1 MSLLIKNARI
11 INGAGETGPAS
22 PSATADIFIE
32 NGKIAKIAPHIDRAN
47 VTLIDAK
54 GKVVIPGLIDLH
66 VHLREPGREDK
77 ETIETG
83 ARSAVKGGFTSI
95 FCMPNTTPAIDTAQV
110 VQYILDQAEKVALV
124 NVYPVGAITK
134 GREGKEITEM
144 MDLKQAGCLGISDD
158 GRGLMNAGLMR
169 RAMEYAKMAGLLV
182 MQHCEDDNLSAKGVM
197 NEGALSTLLGL
208 KGDPIIA
215 ETVII
220 ARDIEIAR
228 YLGTRVH
235 FMHISAARSVDLVRR
250 AKAEGV
256 KVSCEATPH
265 HFTLTEEVVK
275 SFDTSTKVNP
285 PLRTRMDV
293 DAIKAGL
300 KDGTIDCIATDHA
313 PHTHEDKEVEY
324 DGAPPGLIGLETAFP
339 LALKELVATGVLTLP
354 QLVDK
359 MSAAPAR
366 VMGLTDKGEIAVGK
380 DADIAIIDL
389 DREWKVTKEDTASKS
404 KNSPFMG
411 WTLKSRVTATI
422 CGGNVVYSDAR
433 AS

>member
-1 MSLLIKNARI
+1 MGLLIKNARI
-11 INGAGETGPAS
+11 VNASGERPA
-22 PSATADIFIE
+22 ADIWVESGRIVS
-32 NGKIAKIAPHIDRAN
+32 IASRINREGC
-47 VTLIDAK
+47 TQIDAA
-54 GKVVIPGLIDLH
+54 GRVVMPGLIDLH

-77 ETIETG
+77 ETIESG
-83 ARSAVKGGFTSI
+83 SRSAVKGGFTSI
-95 FCMPNTTPAIDTAQV
+95 FCMPNTMPAIDTAQT
-110 VQYILDQAEKVALV
+110 VQYILDQARKVGLV

-134 GREGKEITEM
+134 GREGREITEM
-144 MDLKQAGCLGISDD
+144 MDLRRAGCLGISDD

-169 RAMEYAKMAGLLV
+169 RALEYAKMAGLLV
-182 MQHCEDDNLSAKGVM
+182 MQHCEDDCLSAKGVM

-208 KGDPIIA
+208 KGDPLIA

-228 YLGTRVH
+228 YLKTRVH
-235 FMHISAARSVDLVRR
+235 FMHISAARSVDLIRR
-250 AKAEGV
+250 ARAEGV
-256 KVSCEATPH
+256 QVTCEATPH
-265 HFTLTEEVVK
+265 HFTLTEEAVK

-293 DAIKAGL
+293 EAIKAGL

-324 DGAPPGLIGLETAFP
+324 DGAPPGLIGLETA
-339 LALKELVATGVLTLP
+339 LALALQELVAGGVLTLP

-366 VMGLTDKGEIAVGK
+366 VMGLENKGEILEGK
-380 DADIAIIDL
+380 DADITIVDL

-411 WTLKSRVTATI
+411 WTFKGRVTTTV
-422 CGGNVVYSDAR
+422 CGGKVVYSDAR
-433 AS
+433 TS